1 MIETAYFATGCFW
14 GADRRFWQMPGVTET
29 AVGYMGGHAESPT
42 YEQVCTGSTGHAE
55 MVKVVFDN
63 QKITYR
69 RLLEEFFTMHDP
81 TSLNRQGG
89 DVGSQ
94 YRSAVYYTN
103 DNQREAIESGVKLYE
118 AALAAEGHGPIVSEI
133 LSADGMTFWEAE
145 EYHQRYLEKNPKG
158 YDCHS
163 QTGVPFPSDAWS
175 EIKVSGA
182 YPIEINEEELRPKI
196 GAEFDFV

>member
-1 MIETAYFATGCFW
+1 MIETGYFATGCFW
-14 GADRRFWQMPGVTET
+14 GAERRFWQLPGVIET
-29 AVGYMGGHAESPT
+29 AVGYMGGSAAGPT

-63 QKITYR
+63 QKVSYR
-69 RLLEEFFTMHDP
+69 RLLEEFWTMHDP

-94 YRSAVYYTN
+94 YRSAVYFTN
-103 DNQREAIESGVKLYE
+103 DNQREAVESSSKLYG
-118 AALAAEGHGPIVSEI
+118 AALAAAGHGPIVTEVR
-133 LSADGMTFWEAE
+133 SADGLDFWPAE

-163 QTGVPFPSDAWS
+163 QTGVPFPSHEWP
-175 EIKVSGA
+175 EIVVGGA
-182 YPIEINEEELRPKI
+182 HPNEIGR
-196 GAEFDFV
+196 AHV